1 MSTTATPSTLEQQRA
16 AFARR
21 RLIAT
26 PLAGMIAWAAVG
38 LGGLLLSDTLT
49 VWVLFIATG
58 SIAYLGIFLSRFTGE
73 HFLDKSRPPNT
84 FDRLFFLTVGQS
96 VLVYAI
102 AIPFFLQDY
111 TSLPLTVG
119 ILTGTMWLPMSWII
133 HHWVGLFHGLTRTVL
148 VVLLWY
154 LLPEWRFVAIPFA
167 IVAVYAVTI
176 YVLEQRYRRQPLYAS
191 RELER

>member
-1 MSTTATPSTLEQQRA
+1 V
-16 AFARR
+16 
-21 RLIAT
+21 IAWFVT
-26 PLAGMIAWAAVG
+26 GLAG
-38 LGGLLLSDTLT
+38 LFLSPFVT

-73 HFLDKSRPPNT
+73 NFLAKDRPTNT

-96 VLVYAI
+96 ILTYAI
-102 AIPFFLQDY
+102 AIPFFLVDY

-119 ILTGTMWLPMSWII
+119 ILTGTMWLPLSWII
-133 HHWVGLFHGLTRTVL
+133 DHWVGLFHGIVRTLL

-167 IVAVYAVTI
+167 IVGVYLVTI
-176 YVLEQRYRRQPLYAS
+176 FVLERRGVGGVPA
-191 RELER
+191 R